1 MNDKNTQ
8 LLLNAIN
15 DMKTSIDRRFDS
27 IDTRL
32 DSHDEKLDSINT
44 RLDSHDEKFD
54 SINARLDSHD
64 ENLKDIK
71 QELTSL
77 GNIVTRMEA
86 EFGTKVQIGLEYAS
100 IAMEKFDNLQK
111 SVNTINSKLDTHDL
125 HIEVLEEKVL

>member
-44 RLDSHDEKFD
+44 RLDSHDE
-54 SINARLDSHD
+54 
-64 ENLKDIK
+64 NLKDIK

-86 EFGTKVQIGLEYAS
+86 ELGTKAQIGLEYAS